1 MNNSKLLDIGLFKT
15 IPLYPTLFHVDIWIC
30 NNPDNL
36 SEYFHKRYGAG
47 KEYHREKLQ
56 PNQTCTVV
64 ATQDSE
70 LQGIK
75 TIVVNMDNWDNNV
88 IVHEMNHV
96 IYHLAD
102 ICGLET
108 GTQNQ
113 EWISYM
119 LEYLFARC
127 QNDGSFQKCDQ
138 LNKNQNKD
146 SQKKVML

>member
-1 MNNSKLLDIGLFKT
+1 MNNSKLLDIGSLKT

-47 KEYHREKLQ
+47 KEYYREKLQ
-56 PNQTCTVV
+56 SNQTCTVV

-75 TIVVNMDNWDNNV
+75 TIVVNMDNWDNNA

-108 GTQNQ
+108 GTQSQ

-138 LNKNQNKD
+138 LNKNNNKE
-146 SQKKVML
+146 K